1 MSGVGQRTAELAVMT
16 LTASRLFRGLSAIV
30 GATYREF
37 RSSDR
42 SPVTTLRSETES
54 LIPQCRHGLYT
65 GCAASRN
72 Q

>member
-37 RSSDR
+37 RGIIIESNTMRTSTVTVSVSLLR
-42 SPVTTLRSETES
+42 RVAVPV
-54 LIPQCRHGLYT
+54 
-65 GCAASRN
+65 AV
-72 Q
+72 